1 MAPSWMA
8 AGGFPTG
15 EAREQL
21 TGWRRRVGRIWRV
34 ALNAATAFGLIV
46 LSALMYNVV
55 NSAFGYALLRD
66 SYSAEWLVLQ
76 ERAHVQVAAS
86 RYEAQAI
93 LAAEPHRL
101 ALLPSPLIADVPV
114 EGQTLTIPLPGHEET
129 LSVLAA
135 AAPENEILRQLDAE
149 ALAQGLLTGGAWTD
163 VDPALP
169 DAPVA
174 FALVQD
180 DEGVLDAWLGTL
192 DLPALSS
199 LDKAQLTAILENN
212 VSTGLMRRFE
222 RDEPFAQRSA
232 ADVLAL
238 IRARVI
244 EPRVVATFSLVDS
257 LFRRAAVEAEARAQ
271 LADMEFKAWLT
282 GDFIANAQSSRPLVT
297 GIRTALLGSL
307 WVIAVTVLF
316 SVPLGIGAA
325 IYLEEYSSRNR
336 FERII
341 ETNINNLAGVPSIIY
356 GMLGLAIFVRALN
369 TLTSGALFGA
379 VPAQEANGRTIVSA
393 GLTLGLLILP
403 IIIINGQEA
412 LRAVPFSLR
421 EASYG
426 VGATQWQTVRHHVL
440 AAAAPGIFT
449 GTILAVSRALGETA
463 PLVVIGAA
471 TFISTDP
478 NGIFAKFTVL
488 PIQIYQWTARPQM
501 EFRHIA
507 AAAIIV
513 LLAVLLAVNAAAVWL
528 RQRFSRQRI

>member
-1 MAPSWMA
+1 MAASWMA
-8 AGGFPTG
+8 AGGFPTDA
-15 EAREQL
+15 ELEQL
-21 TGWRRRVGRIWRV
+21 TGWRRRAGRIWRV
-34 ALNAATAFGLIV
+34 ALNVATAFGLIV

-55 NSAFGYALLRD
+55 NRAFGYALVRD
-66 SYSAEWLVLQ
+66 AYSAELLVLQ
-76 ERAHVQVAAS
+76 ARAHVQVAAS
-86 RYEAQAI
+86 RGEAQAA

-101 ALLPSPLIADVPV
+101 ALIPSPLVADVPL

-129 LSVLAA
+129 LAVLATA
-135 AAPENEILRQLDAE
+135 GPENEILRRLDAGT
-149 ALAQGLLTGGAWTD
+149 LAQGLLTGGAWTD
-163 VDPALP
+163 VDSALP
-169 DAPVA
+169 AAPIA

-180 DEGVLDAWLGTL
+180 DAGVLDAWLGTL

-199 LDKAQLTAILENN
+199 LDKAQLIRILEKN
-212 VSTGLMRRFE
+212 VSTGLMRRFD

-238 IRARVI
+238 IRTRVI
-244 EPRVVATFSLVDS
+244 EPRVVATFSLIDS
-257 LFRRAAVEAEARAQ
+257 LFRRAEIAAEARAR

-282 GDFIANAQSSRPLVT
+282 GAFIVNAQSSRPLVT

-307 WVIAVTVLF
+307 WVIAITILF
-316 SVPLGIGAA
+316 AVPLGIGAA
-325 IYLEEYSSRNR
+325 MYLEEYSSRSR
-336 FERII
+336 FERLI

-369 TLTSGALFGA
+369 ALTSGALFGA
-379 VPAQEANGRTIVSA
+379 VAAQEANGRTIVSA

-440 AAAAPGIFT
+440 PAAAPGMFT
-449 GTILAVSRALGETA
+449 GAILAVSRALGETA

-513 LLAVLLAVNAAAVWL
+513 LLLLLLAVNAAAVLL
-528 RQRFSRQRI
+528 RQRFSRHRL